1 MLNII
6 LGGLIGSAV
15 TVIISKILDM
25 IQEGKK
31 HKYSLRKMFFEKKL
45 ISIEEAVKE
54 WYSLASTTSNLIV
67 FYEQLMMGEEK
78 IAPEM
83 IHSVY
88 GELSSQLEKAS
99 NQYLKRKD
107 AILLYFDIE
116 DELWNQEYFKKY
128 LTCLS
133 TISIAT
139 KRIQICLDI
148 YSKFKGTDQ
157 ENMASAML
165 QTAYKSHNESLK
177 SSNDLLKDVFEQ
189 NRRLIQHARS
199 LMKEYES

>member
-67 FYEQLMMGEEK
+67 FYEQLMTGKEK

-83 IHSVY
+83 VHSVY

-116 DELWNQEYFKKY
+116 DELWNPEYFKKY

-148 YSKFKGTDQ
+148 YNKFKGTDQ

-177 SSNDLLKDVFEQ
+177 ATNDLLKDVFEQ